1 SHRALSEHK
10 TLSISWSHYRDIPG
24 WIASSSVAA
33 ASIVS
38 PANADGLTAVA
49 ITTASKDIFTVFI
62 HFFSIK
68 VSRICVSYSNI
79 NCCYKKC
86 YAFRI
91 YRNLRWH
98 LCDVK
103 RVFIR
108 CKRKHY
114 LMETKNVS
122 IRNKMENNFVPFLCK
137 KS

>member
-1 SHRALSEHK
+1 MKRP
-10 TLSISWSHYRDIPG
+10 IFWSTSSCDIPG

-38 PANADGLTAVA
+38 PAKADGLTAVA

-68 VSRICVSYSNI
+68 VSRIYVSYSNI
-79 NCCYKKC
+79 NCCYKKY

-91 YRNLRWH
+91 DRNLRWH

-108 CKRKHY
+108 CKRKHR
-114 LMETKNVS
+114 LIETKKVS
-122 IRNKMENNFVPFLCK
+122 IGNKMENHFVLFLSNK
-137 KS
+137 P